1 MRLFQHRVGRAIAPA
16 VVAIVACVGGAALAD
31 AYPSKPI
38 KMVVPFPPGGGF
50 DAIARP
56 FAEKLGG
63 ALGQAVVVENRA
75 GAGGNIGAESVV
87 RSAADGYTL
96 LFGNDNLATN
106 PNVYRNIKY
115 DPLKDFV
122 PLGMVATIPIA
133 IAVNPNV
140 KAATLPELLA
150 LSRTTPLN
158 YGTPGIGTSPHLLA
172 EMVSFSNK
180 AKFVHIPYRGTGLA
194 ITDAIGG
201 QIDMVV
207 APASAV
213 APHIRSGKLRGV
225 VVLSAERSPLL
236 PNLPAVPETGL
247 TGMEYDIWYALFA
260 PAGTPEP
267 VVRKLRDASRA
278 AIAQPGF
285 AENLRELGIQV
296 KPGQTTD
303 ITELLKTDLA
313 RWKAVV
319 DRTSIVAD

>member
-1 MRLFQHRVGRAIAPA
+1 
-16 VVAIVACVGGAALAD
+16 
-31 AYPSKPI
+31 
-38 KMVVPFPPGGGF
+38 MVVPFPPGGGF

-56 FAEKLGG
+56 LAEKLSGV
-63 ALGQAVVVENRA
+63 LGQAMVVENRA
-75 GAGGNIGAESVV
+75 GGGGNIGAESVM
-87 RSAADGYTL
+87 RAAADGYTL
-96 LFGNDNLATN
+96 LLGNDNLATN

-122 PLGMVATIPIA
+122 PLGLVATIPIA

-140 KAATLPELLA
+140 KATTLPELLA

-207 APASAV
+207 APVSAV

-225 VVLSAERSPLL
+225 VVLSGERSTLL

-247 TGMEYDIWYALFA
+247 KGIEYDIWYALFA

-267 VVRKLRDASRA
+267 VVRKLRDATKA

-296 KPGQTTD
+296 KPGQTVN

-319 DRTSIVAD
+319 DRTPIVAD